1 MNYGLQLLLI
11 ALGLGSITFWI
22 YQRKAELHT
31 HPDASTLIVGTNAEY
46 PPFTFKNQDGDIVG
60 FDIDIVKEVAKRLN
74 KKIELEDM
82 SFAVLIPKLQMGS
95 LQIVAAGASP
105 SPERESQVFFTKPYL
120 TDDPLVI
127 ITRADH
133 APLTCVA
140 DLTGQEVI
148 VNDGFTADLYLS
160 GFTGPIITR
169 LPTVADAFLT
179 LISQRADAFVSAR
192 SSVEP
197 FFEHADRSKFRITEL
212 SNKFDS
218 YVLIISRRYPE
229 LLTQVQHA
237 LDAMKQDGTIAT
249 IQQKWNL
256 S

>member
-22 YQRKAELHT
+22 YQRKAKLHT
-31 HPDASTLIVGTNAEY
+31 HPDVSTLIVGTNAEY
-46 PPFTFKNQDGDIVG
+46 PPFTFKDHDGDIVG

-74 KKIELEDM
+74 KTIELQDM
-82 SFAVLIPKLQMGS
+82 SFTMLIPKLQMGS

-120 TDDPLVI
+120 MGDPLMI

-133 APLTCVA
+133 APLTSIA
-140 DLTGQEVI
+140 DLTGQTVI

-160 GFTGPIITR
+160 EFTGPIIKR
-169 LPTVADAFLT
+169 LPSVADAFLT

-192 SSVEP
+192 ASVEP
-197 FFEHADRSKFRITEL
+197 FFEHADRSKFRITPL
-212 SNKFDS
+212 PDVSDS
-218 YVLIISRRYPE
+218 CALIISRIYPE

-237 LDAMKQDGTIAT
+237 LDAMTQDGTIAT
-249 IQQKWNL
+249 IKQKWNL